1 MFNIKGVVLSLLLLI
16 SLGSCKNYEYHVSEE
31 IQPYVDE
38 YFEILDDNDIDYK
51 DQDFYVLFD
60 GLIDLTGF
68 VGYAHGMFDSTYVHI
83 SIHRAYWSTLS
94 DKQKKILIFHELSH
108 DLFDTLHTWDVFIMQ
123 PQMHNRFVAENINW
137 DEAVNEL
144 VKYIKDGR

>member
-38 YFEILDDNDIDYK
+38 YFDILDDNDIDYK

-60 GLIDLTGF
+60 GIIDLTKFAGLLMVCLTVHTF
-68 VGYAHGMFDSTYVHI
+68 TYLYI
-83 SIHRAYWSTLS
+83 N
-94 DKQKKILIFHELSH
+94 LIG
-108 DLFDTLHTWDVFIMQ
+108 LH
-123 PQMHNRFVAENINW
+123 
-137 DEAVNEL
+137 
-144 VKYIKDGR
+144 